1 MLRTRDVPSPG
12 KRRALLA
19 SAATGAES
27 AALQD
32 EARQVAQRLLALD
45 ASDPAKHEALSYY
58 KVWGG
63 IGGASDLSVPPQF
76 NDEECGFVSV
86 PVVWLLLRPNAFI
99 HPFPDEITEWKPPFL
114 LLLLGHP

>member
-1 MLRTRDVPSPG
+1 MRTRDVPSPG

-32 EARQVAQRLLALD
+32 EARQVAQRLLELD

-63 IGGASDLSVPPQF
+63 IDRRRIGSIDACWIYIGSIGVCHCMLGLCVRGRMCITVQLKGKIF
-76 NDEECGFVSV
+76 RFMFV
-86 PVVWLLLRPNAFI
+86 
-99 HPFPDEITEWKPPFL
+99 
-114 LLLLGHP
+114 